1 MPKIPIKK
9 ETFNESQNVG
19 RDSASEEKGLQPFIF
34 HGVDLTKRVDS
45 GSGGNQAVGEC
56 PFCGKSDKF
65 YVNCESGQWQCF
77 SCALKGNIPSFLSQ
91 LWETSRGDGEEFSD
105 LKTDRGL
112 LRVETLQEWGVKKS
126 LITGEWLV
134 PGYNHDK
141 KLIQLYV
148 YREIGGHKRLI
159 PTKGLSHAI
168 HGVNLYDSK
177 KPTLYVTEGAWDGM
191 ILWETLKLAK
201 TKNANVLAVP
211 SANVFRESWLP
222 LLKGKIVCLM
232 YDSDHPRKREDGK
245 TVAPVGFS
253 AVKNLTGMLMTS
265 DSKPKEVRYLKWGEN
280 GYDPDNPSGYDVRD
294 YLKALKG
301 PVERVLGL
309 SPLLRKIEIAPG
321 QWVES
326 FLQKRS
332 KEVKS
337 LTPLECTSWSVLV
350 DAWKEALEWI
360 EGLDRG
366 LSVML
371 ASIASVRMPG
381 DQLWVKIISPAASG
395 KTTLCMALSVARKY
409 VIKKSVIRGLYSGYQ
424 TDKEGTE
431 DQSLLS
437 KLRDKTLLVKDGDTL
452 LKSPNLAQ
460 ILSQLR
466 DAYDTSSSTSYGN
479 LMSRD
484 YEGLRMTLIL
494 CGTESLREL
503 DSTELGERFLD
514 CVMME
519 EIDDRIEDSIGLRA
533 IKRIIEGR
541 AIEANGKVKDH
552 QDESM
557 TRAMRLTAGYVIYL
571 RENSSRLLQ
580 SVEVSDQN
588 ISSIM
593 GLGKFVAYMRAKPS
607 EKGDKAATREMST
620 RLRVQLSRLA
630 LCLAV
635 VLGTNKVD
643 GEVLRRVRK
652 VGLDTARGKTLELS
666 KHLYRVGKKGASTA
680 ALAVWLGEPEEKI
693 RNLLRFLRKL
703 KVVELFTT
711 QSGKSTYS
719 RWRLSERIMK
729 LYKEVMEEG
738 DKETTNA

>member
-1 MPKIPIKK
+1 MRVKVVGVRV
-9 ETFNESQNVG
+9 SQ
-19 RDSASEEKGLQPFIF
+19 EKGLQPFLF
-34 HGVDLTKRVDS
+34 HGVDLSKRVDG
-45 GSGGNQAVGEC
+45 GSGGNQAIGEC

-77 SCALKGNIPSFLSQ
+77 SCALKGNVSSFLSQ
-91 LWETSRGDGEEFSD
+91 LLESSKGDGEGFSE
-105 LKTDRGL
+105 LRNNRGL
-112 LRVETLQEWGVKKS
+112 LRLETLQEWGVKKS
-126 LITGEWLV
+126 LVSGEWLV

-141 KLIQLYV
+141 KLTQLYV
-148 YREIGGHKRLI
+148 YREMGGHKRLI
-159 PTKGLSHAI
+159 PTKGLPHGL

-177 KPTLYVTEGAWDGM
+177 KSTVYLCEGAWDGM

-201 TKNANVLAVP
+201 IKNANVLAVP

-222 LLKGKIVCLM
+222 LFKGKIVCLM
-232 YDSDHPRKREDGK
+232 YDSDHPRKREDQRSQSQDGK
-245 TVAPVGFS
+245 TIAPVGFS
-253 AVKNLTGMLMTS
+253 AVKNLTGLLMTS

-280 GYDPDNPSGYDVRD
+280 GYDPDNPSGYDVRE

-301 PVERVLGL
+301 TVQRVLGL
-309 SPLLRKIEIAPG
+309 SPLLRKVEVAPS

-326 FLQKRS
+326 FLQRKS

-337 LTPLECTSWSVLV
+337 LTPLECASWEVLV
-350 DAWKEALEWI
+350 GAWKEALEWI

-437 KLRDKTLLVKDGDTL
+437 KLRDKTLLIKDGDTL

-541 AIEANGKVKDH
+541 AIEANGRVKDH

-557 TRAMRLTAGYVIYL
+557 TKAMRLTAGYVTYL
-571 RENSSRLLQ
+571 RENSSRLLN
-580 SVEVSDQN
+580 SVVMTEKD

-630 LCLAV
+630 LCLSI

-643 GEVLRRVRK
+643 EEVIRRVRR

-666 KHLYRVGKKGASTA
+666 KHLYRVANKGASTA

-711 QSGKSTYS
+711 QTGKSTYS

-729 LYKEVMEEG
+729 LYREVIEES
-738 DKETTNA
+738 DKGTTNA